1 MHPISWFIENPVK
14 VAVGIILV
22 TMFGGIAMFNMPM
35 QLTPNVQRPTLSVSA
50 NWPGASPQEIEKE
63 IVSEL
68 EERLTSVQGV
78 TKMNSSC
85 GDAEGEVDLEFA
97 VGTNMDEALLK
108 VNSQLQTLRDY
119 PLDADPPT
127 IRSSNS
133 NDRSVAWFI
142 LSTRPPSTDELE
154 AFADDH
160 PELKDELQRVAAAQH
175 PGLRFYRL
183 NELAAKHPV
192 VEVLLKGEANVTKF
206 RKFAE
211 EAIESEFERVSG
223 VSDANIRGGE
233 QRQIQVVFEPD
244 LLAARGLT
252 IEQLRNALVQDNQDV
267 SAGDFWEGKRR
278 YVVRTLGQYRDIEE
292 VRQQIITT
300 ENGQAIYIGDVA
312 DVRVGFQKPT
322 GSVKR
327 YGMATLSI
335 SITRE
340 TGANSIDV
348 VAGLDAK
355 AKKLNETV
363 LASKGLILNK
373 VYDETVYINSAVGL
387 VQQNIML
394 GGALTVI
401 ILMLFLHLRGW
412 TLIFVP
418 LLVASSLAAIFVSTW
433 FFLATLGLIL
443 IAGAWFARGTLV
455 VALAIPTSIVGTFLI
470 LSLLDRSLNVI
481 SLAGL
486 AFAIGMLVD
495 SAVVVL
501 ENIYRFRQLG
511 HAPMQAARLAV
522 GEVWGAILASTLTT
536 LAVFLPVIFLQ
547 GEAGQLFMDIALA
560 ISAAVGLSLIV
571 SVIVIPTAS
580 ARLIDDAAI
589 VRSGKPSWLER
600 FLSGAG
606 KVFTDLIVGV
616 NRLIQKTI
624 VGRVTVVAAILAL
637 AIVGGWWLMPE
648 IEYLPAGNRNLV
660 FSRILPPP
668 GYNVNQLAAMGAEIE
683 STLKPYWDIDP
694 VNEDTSHLDYPVIAD
709 YFFVARGRSVFV
721 GLRAH
726 DPMKARQL
734 IDLIKDKLGNKFPGA
749 FVTAS
754 QSSLFGRGLGGG
766 RDIDIEIQGPE
777 LEQLVKIGADVLG
790 GVKKNFPKGTQAR
803 PNPGLDLSSSEVHVR
818 PRPEQAMALGITNS
832 ELGYVVNTLIDGA
845 YASDYFLGGEKIDL
859 VLLGAKSYES
869 RKQDLEQQYIATRNS
884 TGPIR
889 LGTVASIE
897 YGSGPE
903 EVVRRERE
911 RAITIEVSPP
921 DEISLEAAIAKIES
935 QVIQPLKDD
944 GTLGGSYKVNL
955 SGTADKLAQTWEALR
970 WNFLLAILIT
980 YLLMAALF
988 ESWIYPLVIILS
1000 VPMGAVGGIIGLKL
1014 LGVYLEANG
1023 LPAQSLD
1030 VLTMLGFVILVGTV
1044 VNNAILIVHQSLVHL
1059 KEGQSTDEA
1068 ISNSIR
1074 NRIRPIFM
1082 TTLTTVVGLSPLVFF
1097 PGAGSELYRGLGS
1110 VVLGGMLVSTFFTL
1124 VLVPTLFS
1132 LMLELKSAFVG
1143 KTATASS

>member
-22 TMFGGIAMFNMPM
+22 TMFGAIAMFNMPM
-35 QLTPNVQRPTLSVSA
+35 QLTPNVERPTLSVSA
-50 NWPGASPQEIEKE
+50 DWPGASPQEIEKE

-68 EERLTSVQGV
+68 EERLTSVQGL
-78 TKMNSSC
+78 TKMNSTC
-85 GDAEGEVDLEFA
+85 GDGEAEVDLEFA
-97 VGTNMDEALLK
+97 VDTNMDEALLK

-119 PLDADPPT
+119 PIDADPPI

-133 NDRSVAWFI
+133 NARSVAWYI
-142 LSTRPPSTDELE
+142 LSTRPPSTEEINDFAEQHPNLKAKLE
-154 AFADDH
+154 H
-160 PELKDELQRVAAAQH
+160 VANAQH
-175 PGLRFYRL
+175 PGLRFFRL
-183 NELAAKHPV
+183 NELVQEHPV
-192 VEVLLKGEANVTKF
+192 AEILLKGEPNVTKY

-211 EAIESEFERVSG
+211 DYIESEFERVDG
-223 VSDANIRGGE
+223 VSDARIRGGE
-233 QRQIQVVFEPD
+233 QRQIQVVFDPD

-252 IEQLRNALVQDNQDV
+252 IEQLRNALIQDNQDV

-278 YVVRTLGQYRDIEE
+278 YVVRTLGQYRDIDEI
-292 VRQQIITT
+292 RQQIIAT
-300 ENGQAIYIGDVA
+300 EDGKPIYISDVA
-312 DVRVGFQKPT
+312 EVRIGFQKPT

-335 SITRE
+335 SISRE
-340 TGANSIDV
+340 TGANSIDL

-355 AKKLNETV
+355 AKKLNDTI
-363 LASKGLILNK
+363 LADKGLILNK

-401 ILMLFLHLRGW
+401 ILMLFLHLRGR

-418 LLVASSLAAIFVSTW
+418 LLIASSVAAVMLSPWYFLVTLALV
-433 FFLATLGLIL
+433 IL
-443 IAGAWFARGTLV
+443 SGTWFARGTLV
-455 VALAIPTSIVGTFLI
+455 VALAIPTSIIGTFLI
-470 LSLLDRSLNVI
+470 LNLLGRSLNVI

-495 SAVVVL
+495 NAVVVL
-501 ENIYRFRQLG
+501 ENIYRYRQMG
-511 HAPMQAARLAV
+511 HAPMEAARQAV
-522 GEVWGAILASTLTT
+522 AEVWGAVLASTLTT

-560 ISAAVGLSLIV
+560 ISAAVGLSLLV

-580 ARLIDDAAI
+580 ARMISDTAI
-589 VRSGKPSWLER
+589 ARDTNASWVER
-600 FLSGAG
+600 ALNRFGAF
-606 KVFTDLIVGV
+606 FTSVIVGV
-616 NRLIQKTI
+616 NRLIQKTLIGRI
-624 VGRVTVVAAILAL
+624 VVVAAILAL
-637 AIVGGWWLMPE
+637 AAFVGWKMLPE

-668 GYNVNQLAAMGAEIE
+668 SYNVNQLAAMGAEVE
-683 STLKPYWDIDP
+683 STLRPYWDIDP
-694 VNEDTSHLDYPVIAD
+694 DNEDTSHLEYPVIAD

-726 DPMKARQL
+726 KPLKARRL
-734 IDLIKDKLGNKFPGA
+734 IDLIKNELGEKFPGA

-777 LEQLVKIGADVLG
+777 LERLIGIG
-790 GVKKNFPKGTQAR
+790 GDMMGLIKQNLPDGTQAR

-818 PRPEQAMALGITNS
+818 PRRERAMALGISNR

-859 VLLGAKSYES
+859 VLLGTKSYNA

-884 TGPIR
+884 TNPIR
-889 LGTVASIE
+889 LGTVATIE

-921 DEISLEAAIAKIES
+921 DELSLEESIARIES
-935 QVIQPLKDD
+935 KVIQPLRED
-944 GTLGGSYKVNL
+944 GTLSGAYKVNL

-1000 VPMGAVGGIIGLKL
+1000 VPMGAVGGIVGLKL
-1014 LGVYLEANG
+1014 LGYYLQANG
-1023 LPAQSLD
+1023 EPVQSLD

-1044 VNNAILIVHQSLVHL
+1044 VNNAILIVHQSLVHM
-1059 KEGQSTDEA
+1059 KEGQGSSDA

-1082 TTLTTVVGLSPLVFF
+1082 TTLTTVCGLSPLVSF
-1097 PGAGSELYRGLGS
+1097 PGAGSELYRGLGA
-1110 VVLGGMLVSTFFTL
+1110 VILGGLLVSTFFTL

-1132 LMLELKSAFVG
+1132 LMLDMKNLFKG
-1143 KTATASS
+1143 KATA

>member
-22 TMFGGIAMFNMPM
+22 MMFGGIAMFNMPM

-50 NWPGASPQEIEKE
+50 DWPGASPQEIEKE

-142 LSTRPPSTDELE
+142 LSTRPPSTEELE
-154 AFADDH
+154 AFADEH

-192 VEVLLKGEANVTKF
+192 AEVLLKGEANVTKF

-211 EAIESEFERVSG
+211 DSIESEFERVSG
-223 VSDANIRGGE
+223 VSDANVRGGE

-312 DVRVGFQKPT
+312 EVRVGFQKPT

-327 YGMATLSI
+327 YGMETLSI

-418 LLVASSLAAIFVSTW
+418 LLINQWCNVVRWEMRTRL
-433 FFLATLGLIL
+433 FL
-443 IAGAWFARGTLV
+443 R
-455 VALAIPTSIVGTFLI
+455 
-470 LSLLDRSLNVI
+470 
-481 SLAGL
+481 
-486 AFAIGMLVD
+486 
-495 SAVVVL
+495 
-501 ENIYRFRQLG
+501 
-511 HAPMQAARLAV
+511 
-522 GEVWGAILASTLTT
+522 
-536 LAVFLPVIFLQ
+536 
-547 GEAGQLFMDIALA
+547 
-560 ISAAVGLSLIV
+560 LSLIH
-571 SVIVIPTAS
+571 I
-580 ARLIDDAAI
+580 
-589 VRSGKPSWLER
+589 
-600 FLSGAG
+600 
-606 KVFTDLIVGV
+606 
-616 NRLIQKTI
+616 
-624 VGRVTVVAAILAL
+624 
-637 AIVGGWWLMPE
+637 
-648 IEYLPAGNRNLV
+648 
-660 FSRILPPP
+660 
-668 GYNVNQLAAMGAEIE
+668 
-683 STLKPYWDIDP
+683 
-694 VNEDTSHLDYPVIAD
+694 
-709 YFFVARGRSVFV
+709 
-721 GLRAH
+721 
-726 DPMKARQL
+726 
-734 IDLIKDKLGNKFPGA
+734 
-749 FVTAS
+749 
-754 QSSLFGRGLGGG
+754 
-766 RDIDIEIQGPE
+766 
-777 LEQLVKIGADVLG
+777 
-790 GVKKNFPKGTQAR
+790 
-803 PNPGLDLSSSEVHVR
+803 
-818 PRPEQAMALGITNS
+818 
-832 ELGYVVNTLIDGA
+832 
-845 YASDYFLGGEKIDL
+845 
-859 VLLGAKSYES
+859 
-869 RKQDLEQQYIATRNS
+869 
-884 TGPIR
+884 
-889 LGTVASIE
+889 
-897 YGSGPE
+897 
-903 EVVRRERE
+903 
-911 RAITIEVSPP
+911 
-921 DEISLEAAIAKIES
+921 
-935 QVIQPLKDD
+935 
-944 GTLGGSYKVNL
+944 
-955 SGTADKLAQTWEALR
+955 
-970 WNFLLAILIT
+970 
-980 YLLMAALF
+980 
-988 ESWIYPLVIILS
+988 
-1000 VPMGAVGGIIGLKL
+1000 
-1014 LGVYLEANG
+1014 
-1023 LPAQSLD
+1023 
-1030 VLTMLGFVILVGTV
+1030 
-1044 VNNAILIVHQSLVHL
+1044 
-1059 KEGQSTDEA
+1059 
-1068 ISNSIR
+1068 
-1074 NRIRPIFM
+1074 
-1082 TTLTTVVGLSPLVFF
+1082 
-1097 PGAGSELYRGLGS
+1097 
-1110 VVLGGMLVSTFFTL
+1110 
-1124 VLVPTLFS
+1124 
-1132 LMLELKSAFVG
+1132 
-1143 KTATASS
+1143 